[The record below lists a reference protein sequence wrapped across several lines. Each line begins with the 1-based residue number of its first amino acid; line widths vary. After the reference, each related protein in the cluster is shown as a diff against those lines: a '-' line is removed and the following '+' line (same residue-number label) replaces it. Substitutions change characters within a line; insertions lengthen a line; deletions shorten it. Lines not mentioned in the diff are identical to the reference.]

1 MNLAAQRITSIYLIL
16 ATAWIW
22 GSDWLVELGV
32 DAGLPANVQ
41 SWKGTVFVFL
51 TAGMLYV
58 LVRRESRRQLQLS
71 AELADREQL
80 LSTFVQ
86 HVPAAV
92 ALVDRDMRYLLASQ
106 RWLSDFGIDLTQ
118 VIGRLHSDAFP
129 DCTLP
134 WTQAHQRAL
143 AGEVTRA
150 EDDRL
155 IRPDHS
161 VQWLRWEFRPCNV
174 IDGRIE
180 TIAIFFEDI
189 TQFKL
194 DQEKLRTAEERWRYA
209 IDSSELGLWD
219 WHVPTSIVFFSN
231 QWKTMLGYEP
241 ADVGSNVSEWESR
254 VHPDDL
260 QAVIAD
266 VTRMLTG
273 EVAYYNNEHRVRCKD
288 GSYKWILDRGKVIA
302 RDDAGNPVRVIGTHT
317 DLTAMKARNAEM
329 QLHANLFM
337 HSLEG
342 IMICDADAAI
352 LAVNESF
359 TEITGYAQSDVLG
372 KRPSVLSSGRH
383 EANFYRDMWRQVNA
397 QGRWQGEVWNRRKN
411 GTLFLEWLTINVD
424 RADDGSVR
432 HYYAIFSDITERR
445 ATEQRLM
452 HLTHHDPLTDLPNR
466 LVLRDRLQRALVEAQ
481 RHQTLLAVLYVDLD
495 RFRNVND
502 SLGHLIGDQLLVEV
516 AQRLAQTVGHGDT
529 VSRHGGD
536 EFTVLLPESD
546 ADAAAHM
553 AQNLLEALSQPISI
567 DGQQLVMSASIGIAT
582 YSADGHDADSLLQ
595 ASDVAMYRAKQ
606 DGGNLFRFHS
616 AEMQSNVSKT
626 LQTENALHRALR
638 NSEFELFY
646 QPQIEMASGRVVG
659 CEALLRWHDP
669 MLGMRSPME
678 FIPVAEESG
687 LILPLGA
694 WVMKTAAAQCKAWH
708 DAGHTQ
714 FIVAVNVSAL
724 QFRQRRFVEQV
735 AQVLADSGLPA
746 HALEIELTESAVADD
761 PERAIAL
768 IQSLHDLGV
777 RLSID
782 DFGTGYS
789 SLSYLKRF
797 NIHKLKIDQSFVR
810 DLMTDSD
817 SASIVQAV
825 ISMSANLGLIAIAEG
840 VETAAQAAWLRQRG
854 CNEAQGYL
862 YARPMDIDAFERW
875 LAQEENAL
883 APSATPGNNA

>member
-1 MNLAAQRITSIYLIL
+1 MKLAAQRITSIYLIL

-22 GSDWLVELGV
+22 GSDWLVELGLS
-32 DAGLPANVQ
+32 AGLPANIQ

-51 TAGMLYV
+51 TAAMLYV
-58 LVRRESRRQLQLS
+58 LVSRETRRQQQLG
-71 AELADREQL
+71 ADLTEHEQL

-92 ALVDRDMRYLLASQ
+92 ALVDRDMRYLVASQ
-106 RWLSDFGIDLTQ
+106 RWLSDFGLNGAE
-118 VIGRLHSDAFP
+118 VIGRIHRDAFP
-129 DCTLP
+129 GSMLR
-134 WTQAHQRAL
+134 WEQAHRRAL
-143 AGEVTRA
+143 EGEVTRC

-155 IRPDHS
+155 IRNDNS
-161 VQWLRWEFRPCNV
+161 ALWLRWELRPCNV
-174 IDGRIE
+174 ANGHVE
-180 TIAIFFEDI
+180 TVAIFIEDI

-194 DQEKLRTAEERWRYA
+194 DQERLRTAEERWRYA

-219 WHVPTSIVFFSN
+219 WHVPTGTVFFSN
-231 QWKTMLGYEP
+231 QWKTMLGYEA
-241 ADVGSNVSEWESR
+241 ADVGTNVSEWETR

-260 QAVIAD
+260 KPVVAD

-273 EVAYYNNEHRVRCKD
+273 EVAYYSNEHRVRCKD
-288 GSYKWILDRGKVIA
+288 GSYKWILDRGKVID

-317 DLTAMKARNAEM
+317 DLTAMKARDAEM

-342 IMICDADAAI
+342 IMICAADSTI
-352 LAVNESF
+352 LAVNQSF
-359 TEITGYAQSDVLG
+359 TEITGYAQSDVHG
-372 KRPSVLSSGRH
+372 KRPAVLSSGRH
-383 EANFYRDMWRQVNA
+383 DEDFYRDMWRQVNS
-397 QGRWQGEVWNRRKN
+397 QGRWQGEVWNRRKD

-466 LVLRDRLQRALVEAQ
+466 LVLRDRLERALGDAQ
-481 RHQTLLAVLYVDLD
+481 RHRSLLAVLYVDLD
-495 RFRNVND
+495 RFRNVNE
-502 SLGHLIGDQLLVEV
+502 SLGHIVGDQLLIEI
-516 AQRLAQTVGHGDT
+516 AQRLAQAVGNGGT

-536 EFTVLLPESD
+536 EFTVLLPEAD

-553 AQNLLEALSQPISI
+553 AQTLLETLSQPISI

-582 YSADGHDADSLLQ
+582 YPADGEDADTLLQ

-606 DGGNLFRFHS
+606 DGGNIFRFHS
-616 AEMQSNVSKT
+616 PEMQRNVSQT
-626 LQTENALHRALR
+626 LQTETALHRALR

-646 QPQIEMASGRVVG
+646 QPQIDMGSGRVIG
-659 CEALLRWHDP
+659 CEALLRWRDP
-669 MLGMRSPME
+669 VVGLRSPAE

-708 DAGHTQ
+708 DAGHSQ

-724 QFRQRRFVEQV
+724 QFRQERFVEQV
-735 AQVLADSGLPA
+735 TQVLANSGLPA

-761 PERAIAL
+761 PERAIGL
-768 IQSLHDLGV
+768 IQSLNELGV

-789 SLSYLKRF
+789 SLSYLRRF

-825 ISMSANLGLIAIAEG
+825 ISMSSDLNLIAVAEG
-840 VETAAQAAWLRQRG
+840 VETAAQAAWLQQRG

-862 YARPMDIDAFERW
+862 YAKPMPAEAFERW
-875 LAQEENAL
+875 LAQEANAVTNPEP
-883 APSATPGNNA
+883 ADGRT